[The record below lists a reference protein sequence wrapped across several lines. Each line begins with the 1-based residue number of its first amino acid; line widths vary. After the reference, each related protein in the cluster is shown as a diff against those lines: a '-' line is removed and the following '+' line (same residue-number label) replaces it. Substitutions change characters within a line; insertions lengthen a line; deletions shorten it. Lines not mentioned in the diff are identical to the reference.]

1 LTVLVAFAA
10 LVAVCPAQAAK
21 VKAVRTWDGADYTRL
36 VIDVSGSVDYK
47 LFALSAPARIVLDL
61 DDSTLAHGLQLPRDS
76 GVLKDVRT
84 GRHGRDGVRVVLDLN
99 AKAHPKSFL
108 LKPGDGEGY
117 RLVVDLYPDAGS
129 KPATK
134 SVAAHA
140 DLFTGARKVV
150 VAIDAGHGGV
160 DPGAHGPHGTLEKN
174 ITLKVARELA
184 KLVDAQPGMTA
195 VLTRDGD
202 YFIPL
207 KRRYQIARQHNADV
221 FVSIHADAF
230 RDSDARGS
238 SVWVLSAR
246 GKTSEAA
253 RWLADSQNRA
263 DLIGVSLDDK
273 DDTVAAV
280 LLDLQQGYAMQ
291 AGTTIAKNVLK
302 ALAKLGPTHRDHIE
316 HANFVVLRSPD
327 VPSILVETAFI
338 TNPTEERKLKNPTH
352 REKLAEAILGGVK
365 NYFET
370 TPPHGTWFAAQAAQ
384 RRGEAMAS
392 VDTRRS
398 AGSGSQAL
406 ASSIDANVRDMH
418 RVSRG
423 ETLSGIAHQ
432 YGVSIDSLKSANRM
446 DDDTVRTG
454 AVLAIPTT

>member
-1 LTVLVAFAA
+1 
-10 LVAVCPAQAAK
+10 
-21 VKAVRTWDGADYTRL
+21 
-36 VIDVSGSVDYK
+36 
-47 LFALSAPARIVLDL
+47 
-61 DDSTLAHGLQLPRDS
+61 
-76 GVLKDVRT
+76 
-84 GRHGRDGVRVVLDLN
+84 
-99 AKAHPKSFL
+99 
-108 LKPGDGEGY
+108 
-117 RLVVDLYPDAGS
+117 
-129 KPATK
+129 
-134 SVAAHA
+134 
-140 DLFTGARKVV
+140 
-150 VAIDAGHGGV
+150 
-160 DPGAHGPHGTLEKN
+160 
-174 ITLKVARELA
+174 
-184 KLVDAQPGMTA
+184 
-195 VLTRDGD
+195 
-202 YFIPL
+202 
-207 KRRYQIARQHNADV
+207 
-221 FVSIHADAF
+221 
-230 RDSDARGS
+230 
-238 SVWVLSAR
+238 
-246 GKTSEAA
+246 
-253 RWLADSQNRA
+253 
-263 DLIGVSLDDK
+263 
-273 DDTVAAV
+273 VAAV